1 MSEEW
6 GKATKLD
13 FELESAPWAVESAG
27 THHEWELTHLRDE
40 NELHCPFFFFLLRE
54 VSIVCQIPQTQSR
67 AELFCMMRLKS
78 IIMKPEM

>member
-40 NELHCPFFFFLLRE
+40 NELHCPFFFFFCSERSPLFVRYRKR
-54 VSIVCQIPQTQSR
+54 R
-67 AELFCMMRLKS
+67 AEQSYFA
-78 IIMKPEM
+78 